1 MYKEHL
7 TLLKRLQLVADL
19 VLIAI
24 AFVFAHTAWAWWWWH
39 GRSAESISWLWL
51 PPTAALVWLFFLD
64 ANGLYY
70 SYRTVRGR
78 DLAFGIAKSV
88 AQGTVLLGTAIFLMK
103 AEVGRLQLVFFAST
117 TFVALLGG
125 RLLVRTALTRIRQR
139 GWNFNSILVLGTGR
153 TARGLVRGLRRN
165 AHWGIRVFGYLGTES
180 AERGQRIEGV
190 EVLGTIDEFES
201 VLATTAIDEVAI
213 ALPDISADALA
224 RLIAICEREGIKAR
238 VIADLYRSATSRV
251 VVEELDGL
259 PTVTFAVGPGA
270 GWQMV
275 CKEVIDRVGALALA
289 LLFLPLMLAVALAI
303 KLDSPGPVLFVQ
315 ERLGLRKRKFRLYKF
330 RTMVQDAEAR
340 RAELASRNEQPHPVF
355 KIRDDPRVTRVG
367 RWLRRFSIDEL
378 PQLWNVLVGE
388 MSFIGPRPPLSEEV
402 AHYEDWQRRRLSMKP
417 GISGL
422 WQVAGR
428 GRVLEFSDWV
438 KLDLEYI
445 DNWSLVL
452 DLRILLWTVP
462 VVLFGKGAV

>member
-19 VLIAI
+19 VLVEV
-24 AFVFAHTAWAWWWWH
+24 AFFLAHAVWASSAS
-39 GRSAESISWLWL
+39 GRPAVSIRSLWL

-78 DLAFGIAKSV
+78 DLAFGIAQSII
-88 AQGTVLLGTAIFLMK
+88 QGTVVLGTAIYLLH
-103 AEVGRLQLVFFAST
+103 AEVGRSLLVSFAMTS
-117 TFVALLGG
+117 FVALLGG
-125 RLLVRTALTRIRQR
+125 RLLVHATLAGVRQR
-139 GWNFNSILVLGTGR
+139 GWNYNSILVLGTGR
-153 TARGLVRGLRRN
+153 TARELVRGLRRN
-165 AHWGIRVFGYLGTES
+165 AHWGIRVFGYLSTEPG
-180 AERGQRIEGV
+180 ERGQRIEGT
-190 EVLGTIDEFES
+190 E
-201 VLATTAIDEVAI
+201 VLATIDDFESILASTAIDEVAI
-213 ALPDISADALA
+213 ALPEISADGLA
-224 RLIAICEREGIKAR
+224 ELIAICEREGVKAR
-238 VIADLYRSATSRV
+238 VIADLYRSAASRV

-259 PTVTFAVGPGA
+259 PIVTFAVGPGV

-275 CKEVIDRVGALALA
+275 CKQVIDRVGALALA
-289 LLFLPLMLAVALAI
+289 LVFLPLMIAVAVAI
-303 KLDSPGPVLFVQ
+303 KLGSPGPVLFVQ
-315 ERLGLRKRKFRLYKF
+315 ERVGLRKRKFRLYKF
-330 RTMVQDAEAR
+330 RTMVKDAEAR
-340 RAELASRNEQPHPVF
+340 RSELASLNELPSPVF
-355 KIRDDPRVTRVG
+355 KISADPRVTRVG

-378 PQLWNVLVGE
+378 PQLWNVLIGE

-402 AHYEDWQRRRLSMKP
+402 AQYEDWQRRRLSMKP

-445 DNWSLVL
+445 DNWSLAL

-462 VVLFGKGAV
+462 TVIFGKGAV

>member
-19 VLIAI
+19 LLVEV
-24 AFVFAHTAWAWWWWH
+24 AFLLAHAVCPWVAP
-39 GRSAESISWLWL
+39 GRMAVSISSLWL

-78 DLAFGIAKSV
+78 DLAVGIAKSI
-88 AQGTVLLGTAIFLMK
+88 AQGTVVLGTAIYLLH
-103 AEVGRLQLVFFAST
+103 AEVARFLLVSFAVTS
-117 TFVALLGG
+117 FVALLGG
-125 RLLVRTALTRIRQR
+125 RLLVHASLTRVRQR
-139 GWNFNSILVLGTGR
+139 GWNYNSILVLGTGR
-153 TARGLVRGLRRN
+153 SARELVRGLRRN
-165 AHWGIRVFGYLGTES
+165 AHWGIRVFGYLTTDP
-180 AERGQRIEGV
+180 AEKGQRIEGC
-190 EVLGTIDEFES
+190 E
-201 VLATTAIDEVAI
+201 VLATIEDFESILARTAIDEVAI
-213 ALPDISADALA
+213 ALPEISADALA
-224 RLIAICEREGIKAR
+224 ELIAICEREGIKAR
-238 VIADLYRSATSRV
+238 VIADLYRSAESRV

-259 PTVTFAVGPGA
+259 PIVTFAVGPGV

-275 CKEVIDRVGALALA
+275 CKEVLDRVGALVLLLLA
-289 LLFLPLMLAVALAI
+289 LPLMAVVAAAI
-303 KLDSPGPVLFVQ
+303 RLDSSGPVLFVQ
-315 ERLGLRKRKFRLYKF
+315 ERVGLRKRKFRLYKF
-330 RTMVQDAEAR
+330 RTMVRDAEAL
-340 RAELASRNEQPHPVF
+340 RAQLTARNELPLPVF

-388 MSFIGPRPPLSEEV
+388 MSFIGPRPPLCEEV
-402 AHYEDWQRRRLSMKP
+402 AQYEDWQRRRLSMKP

-445 DNWSLVL
+445 DNWSLAL

-462 VVLFGKGAV
+462 AVIFGKGAV

>member
-19 VLIAI
+19 VLVEA
-24 AFVFAHTAWAWWWWH
+24 AFLVAHALWAWSVP
-39 GRSAESISWLWL
+39 GRSPVSLSSLWL

-88 AQGTVLLGTAIFLMK
+88 VQGTVVLGTAIYLLN
-103 AEVGRLQLVFFAST
+103 AEVGRFLLVSFAMTS
-117 TFVALLGG
+117 FAALLGG
-125 RLLVRTALTRIRQR
+125 RLLVHGSLTRVRQR
-139 GWNFNSILVLGTGR
+139 GWNYNSILVLGTGR
-153 TARGLVRGLRRN
+153 AARELVRGLRRN
-165 AHWGIRVFGYLGTES
+165 AHWGIRVFGYLTTDG
-180 AERGQRIEGV
+180 AEKGQRIEGA
-190 EVLGTIDEFES
+190 E
-201 VLATTAIDEVAI
+201 VLATIDDFEGILARTAIDEVAI
-213 ALPDISADALA
+213 AQPEISADALA
-224 RLIAICEREGIKAR
+224 QLIAICEREGVKAR
-238 VIADLYRSATSRV
+238 VIADLYRSAASRV

-259 PTVTFAVGPGA
+259 PVVTFAVGPGV

-275 CKEVIDRVGALALA
+275 CKEVLDRVGALVALA
-289 LLFLPLMLAVALAI
+289 LALPLMIFVAIAI
-303 KLDSPGPVLFVQ
+303 KLDSAGPVLFVQ
-315 ERLGLRKRKFRLYKF
+315 ERVGLRKRRFRLYKF
-330 RTMVQDAEAR
+330 RTMVRDAEALR
-340 RAELASRNEQPHPVF
+340 SELASRNEQPYPVF
-355 KIRDDPRVTRVG
+355 KIRNDPRVTRVG

-402 AHYEDWQRRRLSMKP
+402 AQYEDWQRRRLSMKP
-417 GISGL
+417 GMSGL

-428 GRVLEFSDWV
+428 GRVLEFADWV

-445 DNWSLVL
+445 DNWSLAL
-452 DLRILLWTVP
+452 DLRILFWTVP
-462 VVLFGKGAV
+462 VVIFGKGAV